1 MRRTLGI
8 LLLMCVPHGTSA
20 PTVATRGTTTMCPV
34 IQQPPFLHQG
44 TVDPNTSPY
53 LSLLFMEPSGLLQI
67 GKKCQYQNRP
77 ASVRPPEFEPHATH
91 CPNTR
96 SVHHVFSSLTHT
108 GTAER
113 AQKHNETWRRR
124 REPSHVFSLTKVGL
138 CSDKS
143 METRSV
149 MSFSFVALV
158 AQSKSTCQTRAH
170 ELHLPTC

>member
-8 LLLMCVPHGTSA
+8 LLLMCVPHDTSA
-20 PTVATRGTTTMCPV
+20 PTAALPPCSRWPQEASLVCLQQRRCVPF

-53 LSLLFMEPSGLLQI
+53 LSLLFTEPSGLLQI
-67 GKKCQYQNRP
+67 SKKCQYQNRP

-96 SVHHVFSSLTHT
+96 SVHHLFFCLTHT

-113 AQKHNETWRRR
+113 AQKHNETWRQR

-149 MSFSFVALV
+149 
-158 AQSKSTCQTRAH
+158 
-170 ELHLPTC
+170 

>member
-20 PTVATRGTTTMCPV
+20 PTAALPPCSRWPQEASLVCLQQRRCVPF
-34 IQQPPFLHQG
+34 IQQPPVLHQG
-44 TVDPNTSPY
+44 TVDPNNSILVPLVY
-53 LSLLFMEPSGLLQI
+53 GLLQI

-77 ASVRPPEFEPHATH
+77 ASRPPEFEPHATH

-149 MSFSFVALV
+149 
-158 AQSKSTCQTRAH
+158 
-170 ELHLPTC
+170 